1 MNPFKWTIFFIK
13 YYLDLYYE
21 NMKGEEKGIIVNLC
35 TYNLCYTKR

>member
-1 MNPFKWTIFFIK
+1 MDSFFIK

-21 NMKGEEKGIIVNLC
+21 NMKEEKKGIIVNLS